1 VKTDQPRVVAI
12 AQRPSDRVK
21 FLRET
26 EADHEGRRSK
36 CVIASDSVSF
46 AAEVTREFTRLRFLP
61 CNVFAQVIGT
71 EFRAHREK
79 IQVTRHDSTCELSP
93 VPVGRAHRAHTRAFC
108 GHPWR
113 MPQT

>member
-1 VKTDQPRVVAI
+1 VAI

-26 EADHEGRRSK
+26 EADHEGRRSE

-93 VPVGRAHRAHTRAFC
+93 VPVGRAHRPHTRAFC